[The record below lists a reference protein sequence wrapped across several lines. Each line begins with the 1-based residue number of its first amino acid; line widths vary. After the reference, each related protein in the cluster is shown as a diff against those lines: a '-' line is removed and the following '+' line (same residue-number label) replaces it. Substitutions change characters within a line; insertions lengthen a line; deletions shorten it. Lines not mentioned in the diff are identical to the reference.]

1 MVRFVICALAFW
13 LMFLPARTEAAPI
26 VAHVFS
32 PLKEGFAVVPVKG
45 GKITSY
51 RPAPRQNLQRAPQ
64 RAQPKAPA
72 RAQPRAPARVQKAPR
87 QEQGMA
93 RKATP
98 SRPTPA
104 KAAPAK
110 AASAKAPPARVAN
123 PKGRLDSL
131 RSRQASAT
139 RPATTPAPAQKALT
153 KARLSQVSASL
164 KSAAKSIRMD
174 KSLNGHRVIAGGSKA
189 FDQVPAQYRAQVKA
203 SFQGEVRAV
212 RLTRPMVV
220 QRRYGG
226 GAGESGSPYYT
237 RQSYGSAALAKLR
250 LALPRSNTA
259 QNRTTHVIPAGSVI
273 LVGRTAPQQAG
284 KVFGVGAKGGDEQIY
299 VVNPKGAFSLKI
311 TGGLRP

>member
-1 MVRFVICALAFW
+1 
-13 LMFLPARTEAAPI
+13 
-26 VAHVFS
+26 
-32 PLKEGFAVVPVKG
+32 
-45 GKITSY
+45 
-51 RPAPRQNLQRAPQ
+51 
-64 RAQPKAPA
+64 
-72 RAQPRAPARVQKAPR
+72 
-87 QEQGMA
+87 MA

-110 AASAKAPPARVAN
+110 AAPARVAN
-123 PKGRLDSL
+123 PKGRLDSV

-164 KSAAKSIRMD
+164 QSAAKSIRMD
-174 KSLNGHRVIAGGSKA
+174 KSLNGHRVIARGSKA

-259 QNRTTHVIPAGSVI
+259 QNRTTHVIPAGSII
-273 LVGRTAPQQAG
+273 LVGKTAPQPAG
-284 KVFGVGAKGGDEQIY
+284 KVFGRGAEGGAEQIY
-299 VVNPKGAFSLKI
+299 VVNPKGAISLKI